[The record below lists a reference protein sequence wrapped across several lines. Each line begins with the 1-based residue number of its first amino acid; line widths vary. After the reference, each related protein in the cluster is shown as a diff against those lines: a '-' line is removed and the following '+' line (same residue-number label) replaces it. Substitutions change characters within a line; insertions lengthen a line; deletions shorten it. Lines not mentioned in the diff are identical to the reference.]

1 MRTFAFLTCL
11 LILAPTGAV
20 AQEATPIAEVAGG
33 YSVLNDDD
41 NALSG
46 WVAAGSGTITRWFG
60 VAAEAG
66 INYYTGRFTWQ
77 GQEYEY
83 SWDVRFAGVGPR
95 FVARGRRVTGFGQ
108 LLVGALGGDGET
120 QFAIQAG
127 GGVDL
132 WLARAIGIRA
142 GIDGRG
148 SWYEEEKYGSWRFHT
163 GVVVALG
170 TR

>member
-1 MRTFAFLTCL
+1 MRTVALVMYLLT
-11 LILAPTGAV
+11 LAPTV
-20 AQEATPIAEVAGG
+20 AAGQEATPIAEASGG

-41 NALSG
+41 SALSG
-46 WVAAGSGTITRWFG
+46 WVAAGSATITRWFG
-60 VAAEAG
+60 VAVEAG
-66 INYYTGRFTWQ
+66 INYYTERFTWQ

-108 LLVGALGGDGET
+108 FLVGALGGDSNT

-142 GIDGRG
+142 GLDGRG